1 MINNKTITFKVLPYF
16 PIRFVWTFAI
26 SLVSLYSFVENKY
39 WLFAATIVLIIVCL
53 TTQYRVDVN
62 ANDKWFKE
70 YVWILG
76 IKNGALVKFSQLDYL
91 FINKG
96 KISQTVGSR
105 VQSTTVIKDEYRGFI
120 KFDGDEKIH
129 ILTHSNHDKLVK
141 TMSSASQTLQTRLF
155 DYSSGQAVQ
164 VV

>member
-1 MINNKTITFKVLPYF
+1 MTNKTITFKVLPYF
-16 PIRFVWTFAI
+16 PIRFVWVFAI
-26 SLVSLYSFVENKY
+26 SLVSLYSLVENKY
-39 WLFAATIVLIIVCL
+39 WLLAATVILIIVCM
-53 TTQYRVDVN
+53 TTQYRVDVSPSN
-62 ANDKWFKE
+62 KWFKE

-76 IKNGALVKFSQLDYL
+76 MKNGDLVKFSQLDYL

-96 KISQTVGSR
+96 KVTQTVGSR
-105 VQSTTVIKDEYRGFI
+105 VQSTTVTKDEYRGFI
-120 KFDGDEKIH
+120 KFDDDEKIH

-141 TMSSASQTLQTRLF
+141 MMSSASHTLQTRLF

>member
-1 MINNKTITFKVLPYF
+1 MTNKAITFKVLPYF
-16 PIRFVWTFAI
+16 PIRFVWAFAI
-26 SLVSLYSFVENKY
+26 SLVSLYSLVENKY
-39 WLFAATIVLIIVCL
+39 WLLGATALLIIICL

-62 ANDKWFKE
+62 LKDKWFKE

-76 IKNGALVKFSQLDYL
+76 MKNGDLVKFSKLDYL

-96 KISQTVGSR
+96 KVSQTVGSR
-105 VQSTTVIKDEYRGFI
+105 VQTTTVTRDEYRGFI

-129 ILTHSNHDKLVK
+129 ILSYANHDKLLK
-141 TMSSASQTLQTRLF
+141 AMRAAAESLQARLF